1 MLNLTNDQKKAY
13 KARGIILTR
22 DGEHFIERVLSPN
35 GVFTG
40 DQMQAITDAAKK
52 YGSGK
57 VAMTTRLT
65 MEIMDVPFENI
76 EACCDAMYAAGLYV
90 GGTSSLVR
98 PIVAC
103 KGSYCVHGLMDVHP
117 FAERVFNE
125 YYVKWHTVR
134 LPHKFKIGI
143 GGCPNNCVKPA
154 FHDLGIMGQSVP
166 DYDPDLCNAC
176 NKCSVIGKCPV
187 KAAYQGEDGT
197 LVIDAEKCTNCG
209 KCIGAC
215 NFDSIEEK
223 ARGYKI
229 TIGGIWARLSA
240 WALPYPVSTP
250 RTRSWRSSRRRFSS
264 IVSRALPA
272 SVSAVPSSVSASTT
286 SSPRCFPTTFSS
298 ASRLSWTQSSTL
310 SAAQPADISDFHL
323 HIITGQ
329 MILPRRLQTKYP

>member
-1 MLNLTNDQKKAY
+1 MLNLTDEQKKAY

-35 GVFTG
+35 GVFTN

-154 FHDLGIMGQSVP
+154 FHDFGIMGQSVP

-223 ARGYKI
+223 AHGYKI
-229 TIGGIWARLSA
+229 TIGGIWGKTQRMGSPVPGIYSEDEVM
-240 WALPYPVSTP
+240 AL
-250 RTRSWRSSRRRFSS
+250 
-264 IVSRALPA
+264 IEKALLIY
-272 SVSAVPSSVSASTT
+272 
-286 SSPRCFPTTFSS
+286 RE
-298 ASRLSWTQSSTL
+298 QG
-310 SAAQPADISDFHL
+310 
-323 HIITGQ
+323 ITGERFGRTVERIGVDNFIAQ
-329 MILPRRLQTKYP
+329 MLSDDILERKQAILDAKLHLVGGATC

>member
-1 MLNLTNDQKKAY
+1 MLNLTEEQKKTY

-35 GVFTG
+35 GVFNG

-76 EACCDAMYAAGLYV
+76 EACCDAMYGAGLYV

-154 FHDLGIMGQSVP
+154 FHDFGIMGQSVP
-166 DYDPDLCNAC
+166 DYDSDLCNAC
-176 NKCSVIGKCPV
+176 KKCSVIGKCPV
-187 KAAYQGEDGT
+187 KAAYQAEDGT

-209 KCIGAC
+209 KCIGTC

-229 TIGGIWARLSA
+229 TIGGIWGKTQRMGSPVPGIYTEDEVM
-240 WALPYPVSTP
+240 AL
-250 RTRSWRSSRRRFSS
+250 
-264 IVSRALPA
+264 IEKALLIY
-272 SVSAVPSSVSASTT
+272 
-286 SSPRCFPTTFSS
+286 RE
-298 ASRLSWTQSSTL
+298 QG
-310 SAAQPADISDFHL
+310 
-323 HIITGQ
+323 ITGERFGRTVERIGVDNFISQ
-329 MILPRRLQTKYP
+329 MLSDDILERKQAILDAKLHLVGGATC

>member
-1 MLNLTNDQKKAY
+1 MLNLTDDQKKAY

-76 EACCDAMYAAGLYV
+76 EACCDDMYAAGLYV

-98 PIVAC
+98 PVVAC

-154 FHDLGIMGQSVP
+154 FHDFGIMGQSVP

-229 TIGGIWARLSA
+229 TIGGIWGKTQRMGSPVPGIYSEDEVM
-240 WALPYPVSTP
+240 AL
-250 RTRSWRSSRRRFSS
+250 
-264 IVSRALPA
+264 IEKALLIY
-272 SVSAVPSSVSASTT
+272 
-286 SSPRCFPTTFSS
+286 RE
-298 ASRLSWTQSSTL
+298 QG
-310 SAAQPADISDFHL
+310 
-323 HIITGQ
+323 ITGERFGRTVERIGVDNFIAQ
-329 MILPRRLQTKYP
+329 MLSDDILERKQAILDAKLHLVGGATC

>member
-1 MLNLTNDQKKAY
+1 MLNLTDDQKKAY

-40 DQMQAITDAAKK
+40 EQMQAITDAAKK

-154 FHDLGIMGQSVP
+154 FHDFGIIGQSVP

-209 KCIGAC
+209 KCIGKC

-223 ARGYKI
+223 VRGYKV
-229 TIGGIWARLSA
+229 TIGGIW
-240 WALPYPVSTP
+240 
-250 RTRSWRSSRRRFSS
+250 
-264 IVSRALPA
+264 
-272 SVSAVPSSVSASTT
+272 
-286 SSPRCFPTTFSS
+286 
-298 ASRLSWTQSSTL
+298 
-310 SAAQPADISDFHL
+310 
-323 HIITGQ
+323 G
-329 MILPRRLQTKYP
+329 

>member
-1 MLNLTNDQKKAY
+1 MLNLTDEQKKAY

-22 DGEHFIERVLSPN
+22 DGEHFIERIVSPN
-35 GVFTG
+35 GVFTNA
-40 DQMQAITDAAKK
+40 QMQAVTDAARQ

-98 PIVAC
+98 PVVAC
-103 KGSYCVHGLMDVHP
+103 KGSYCVHGLMDIHP

-125 YYVKWHTVR
+125 FYVGWHTTR

-154 FHDLGIMGQSVP
+154 FHDFGIMGQSIP

-176 NKCSVIGKCPV
+176 NKCSVVDKCPV
-187 KAAYQGEDGT
+187 KACSRDEEGT
-197 LVIDAEKCTNCG
+197 LVIDSAKCTNCG

-215 NFDSIEEK
+215 AFDSIEEK
-223 ARGYKI
+223 ARGYKV
-229 TIGGIWARLSA
+229 TIGGIWGKTQRMGSPVPGIYTEDEIMKLIEK
-240 WALPYPVSTP
+240 ALLIY
-250 RTRSWRSSRRRFSS
+250 RE
-264 IVSRALPA
+264 
-272 SVSAVPSSVSASTT
+272 
-286 SSPRCFPTTFSS
+286 
-298 ASRLSWTQSSTL
+298 QG
-310 SAAQPADISDFHL
+310 
-323 HIITGQ
+323 ITGERFGRTVERIGVDNFIAQ
-329 MILPRRLQTKYP
+329 MLSDDILERKQAILEAKLHLVGGATC

>member
-1 MLNLTNDQKKAY
+1 MLNLTDDQKKAY

-40 DQMQAITDAAKK
+40 EQMQAITEAAKK

-57 VAMTTRLT
+57 VALTTRLT

-154 FHDLGIMGQSVP
+154 FHDFGIMGQSVP

-229 TIGGIWARLSA
+229 TIGGIWGKTQRMGSPVPGIYSEDEVM
-240 WALPYPVSTP
+240 AL
-250 RTRSWRSSRRRFSS
+250 
-264 IVSRALPA
+264 IEKALLIY
-272 SVSAVPSSVSASTT
+272 
-286 SSPRCFPTTFSS
+286 RE
-298 ASRLSWTQSSTL
+298 QG
-310 SAAQPADISDFHL
+310 
-323 HIITGQ
+323 ITGERFGRTVERIGVDNFIAQ
-329 MILPRRLQTKYP
+329 MLSDDILERKQAILDAKLHLVGGATC